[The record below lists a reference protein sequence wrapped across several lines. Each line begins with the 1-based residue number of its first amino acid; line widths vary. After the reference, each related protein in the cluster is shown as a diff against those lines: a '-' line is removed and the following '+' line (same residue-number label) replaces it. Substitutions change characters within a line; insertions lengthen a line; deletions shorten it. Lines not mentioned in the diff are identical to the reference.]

1 MKRHIRALVAAIPF
15 VIVANLANAETNRER
30 NLVVRS
36 EGDCPSGQAVTEAL
50 WAIRPDRDWPA
61 LTTTVHILEDRIQVT
76 LGEDQNHPRE
86 IPLPADCT
94 DRANRVALVI
104 AVWSGELPAHATGAP
119 TLSVAVP
126 APAPAPAPMPTK
138 KSAMVTELGLSG
150 FYSAVGGWAP
160 GGSVEFGW
168 LRRDSW
174 WGLRARVAYQS
185 TKSLRVDIGDSQ
197 YDRTLLGAAMVLQWN
212 RRRIFLSSDWGL
224 EGSLIRAHGDGYS
237 QNQSASGL
245 NVGLAADGRVGLRL
259 RAFRIWADVHG
270 YRWLGKET
278 IRVDPLVAGA
288 SSTSTLPAWD
298 AQLGLG
304 VGVVFD

>member
-15 VIVANLANAETNRER
+15 VIVANPANAETSRER
-30 NLVVRS
+30 NLVVHS

-61 LTTTVHILEDRIQVT
+61 LTATIHVLKDLIQVT

-126 APAPAPAPMPTK
+126 APAPAPMPPK

-150 FYSAVGGWAP
+150 FYSMVGGWAL
-160 GGSVEFGW
+160 GGSVELGW

-212 RRRIFLSSDWGL
+212 RRRVFLSSDWGL
-224 EGSLIRAHGDGYS
+224 VGSLTRAHGDGYS

-245 NVGLAADGRVGLRL
+245 NVGLAAGGRVGLRL
-259 RAFRIWADVHG
+259 GPYRIWADLSL

-278 IRVDPLVAGA
+278 IRVDPLLAGP

-298 AQLGLG
+298 AHLGLG
-304 VGVVFD
+304 VSMVFD

>member
-1 MKRHIRALVAAIPF
+1 
-15 VIVANLANAETNRER
+15 
-30 NLVVRS
+30 
-36 EGDCPSGQAVTEAL
+36 
-50 WAIRPDRDWPA
+50 
-61 LTTTVHILEDRIQVT
+61 
-76 LGEDQNHPRE
+76 
-86 IPLPADCT
+86 
-94 DRANRVALVI
+94 
-104 AVWSGELPAHATGAP
+104 
-119 TLSVAVP
+119 
-126 APAPAPAPMPTK
+126 
-138 KSAMVTELGLSG
+138 
-150 FYSAVGGWAP
+150 
-160 GGSVEFGW
+160 
-168 LRRDSW
+168 
-174 WGLRARVAYQS
+174 
-185 TKSLRVDIGDSQ
+185 VDIGDSQ